1 MRIAVAKE
9 IVKGERRV
17 ALVPDGVAKLK
28 AAGFTVAVQKGAGE
42 AAFFSDADYEKAGAE
57 LVEDKRK
64 LWGEADIVLKV
75 QRPVMDEELGVHE
88 VELPKEGGVLV
99 GMLNTLYE
107 PQIAKR
113 LAERNVT
120 GIGLEAIPRIARAQS
135 MDVLSSMASIAGYRA
150 TIIAAYHL
158 PRYMPLL
165 ITAAGTVA
173 PARGLILGAGVAG
186 LQAIATARRLGAV
199 LEAFDVRPQ
208 VKEEVQSL
216 GATFV
221 EVDYGVDTVAEG
233 GYAKELPPDAL
244 ERQRAAIH
252 ERIRGVDFVIST
264 AAVPGKRAP
273 LLITKEMVRDMK
285 PGSVIV
291 DIAAETGGNCELT
304 KPGETVVVNGVTII
318 GAVNLPSDMA
328 TVASQFF
335 SRNVTNLLLHMTK
348 DGRLTFDFNDTI
360 TAGVVITHAGE
371 VRHEPTKALLSK
383 KE

>member
-120 GIGLEAIPRIARAQS
+120 GIGLEAIPRIAQAQS
-135 MDVLSSMASIAGYRA
+135 MNVLSSMASIAGYRA

-158 PRYMPLL
+158 SRYMPLL